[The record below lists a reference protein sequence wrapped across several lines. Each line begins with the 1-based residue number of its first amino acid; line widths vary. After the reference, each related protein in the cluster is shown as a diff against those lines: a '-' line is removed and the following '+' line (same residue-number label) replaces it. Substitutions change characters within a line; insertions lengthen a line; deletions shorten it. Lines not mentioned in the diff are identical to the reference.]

1 MTSRQFGG
9 WKQVPNRRVTWTE
22 MECAASRETN
32 RRANLS
38 QSKKRIIIDISA
50 LYVT

>member
-9 WKQVPNRRVTWTE
+9 WKQVTTE
-22 MECAASRETN
+22 MECAASREMN
-32 RRANLS
+32 RRANLL
-38 QSKKRIIIDISA
+38 QSKKRIITDISA

>member
-9 WKQVPNRRVTWTE
+9 WKQVTTWTE
-22 MECAASRETN
+22 MECAASREMN
-32 RRANLS
+32 RRANLL
-38 QSKKRIIIDISA
+38 QSKKRIITDISA